1 MKNKVLYVC
10 LIILLGLVFVYKP
23 AMIKADSGFDSSWD
37 SESSSYDSGGWDIDF
52 DSSDESSSFADKL
65 EIILYVVPIF
75 ITTCSIYYALTYYI
89 AKSKLFNFLAIAF
102 SGIITLV
109 EMYLVYKGEYLIV
122 SIVCL
127 LLILMACICYEY
139 SKKINEKKKG
149 VKNEK

>member
-10 LIILLGLVFVYKP
+10 LILLLGLVFVYRP

-37 SESSSYDSGGWDIDF
+37 SEINSYDSGGWDIDF
-52 DSSDESSSFADKL
+52 DSSDGSSLFTEKL

-75 ITTCSIYYALTYYI
+75 ITKCSIYYALTCYI
-89 AKSKLFNFLAIAF
+89 VKGKLFNFLAIAF

-109 EMYLVYKGEYLIV
+109 EMYLVYKCEYLIV

-139 SKKINEKKKG
+139 SKKNKRKEKRSKK
-149 VKNEK
+149 